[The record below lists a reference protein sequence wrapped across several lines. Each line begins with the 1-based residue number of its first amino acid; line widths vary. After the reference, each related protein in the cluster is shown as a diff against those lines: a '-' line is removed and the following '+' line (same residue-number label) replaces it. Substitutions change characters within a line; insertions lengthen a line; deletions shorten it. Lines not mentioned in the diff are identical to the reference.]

1 MAGASEEVKKLIL
14 EHLAKWKTTRV
25 NKEHLLDLK
34 DEVIKRTG
42 AKSLPLTTLKKWIRS
57 TVKETK
63 QAEKLKALALAEPI
77 AAPISARVYNQ
88 ALAFDIA
95 ALRRIVG
102 RTLDDMT
109 RIKSIAAKKPKDFRK
124 TIAPQLA
131 ATRKTL
137 EDIEKRIS
145 EIERRLAIE
154 R

>member
-1 MAGASEEVKKLIL
+1 MAGASEEVKRLIL

-57 TVKETK
+57 TVKEAK
-63 QAEKLKALALAEPI
+63 QAEKLKAIALAEPI
-77 AAPISARVYNQ
+77 AAPISARVYQQ

-95 ALRRIVG
+95 AMRKTVG
-102 RTLDDMT
+102 KVLESMT
-109 RIKSIAAKKPKDFRK
+109 RISAIAKKKPKDFRK
-124 TIAPQLA
+124 MISPQLA
-131 ATRKTL
+131 ATRRTL
-137 EDIEKRIS
+137 EDIEKRIA